1 MKISQHLG
9 RALVGL
15 NLIAAGGASF
25 AYEQPTHVVVSQQ
38 AFNESILQLIP
49 FQYDIGAFGINNDF
63 SLGYVKNPDSTGLQ
77 SDLYALVQLGAWYE
91 DNGRRPL
98 NHFFNPVNNQPLP
111 SPLGPTSTSPDWALE
126 DNGTISGQNNSFAD
140 ARQYYW
146 TALTTADPNVR
157 STNMGLTFQSLG
169 QVIHHIQDM
178 SQPQHARDEA
188 HCNAYWGCFVPGV
201 LFSYFHP
208 SLYEGYLLKCTTTT
222 PDPSLNCPPVYG
234 AASYAAA
241 FDQAN
246 AAGGTPFALP
256 RNFWIGSGQSKGTGI
271 AEYANAGFIGA
282 RTNFAGTP
290 LAVLP
295 FDSTTLPQP
304 DGSGTKLTSVLLSDS
319 SLYGSAVP
327 PGPATMAFITRPVK
341 DVLQASTADA
351 VRTSTVSVFASDLS
365 QLNQPGL
372 FAYNRFVASAAASLL
387 IPRAIGYSAG
397 LLNYFFRGKI
407 GVTLPHEGV
416 YGITDHSAQY
426 GSNSSTNPASQTQ
439 GFRTIKMALTNASP
453 DGEAMSNGT
462 LAAIVRFRRNLQFTD
477 TLDNEPGS
485 PSINSLTAVRG
496 AADEIIV
503 ATDVFDGGGNLL
515 SPGSVSLT
523 STPQEFSFQFTTA
536 LLPLNSVDVR
546 VEIVWQGTMG
556 AEQNTAVV
564 TTGFDISEPSYLAFF
579 NAFDY
584 ISIGGKIVTRD
595 ELNADQSLLALV
607 QPTSCVVGTPPNLAL
622 QASCFLANTTLL
634 VSLDSNNAAASAAN
648 LIYLQNL
655 PAQDY
660 IRVAILTDAL
670 SASVTTNL
678 LNSSP
683 CNIGDSSIAVAGL
696 NNEISIQS
704 VNYTSTPPT
713 VNETINVGDLSALRG
728 INGWENISCV
738 WDGDGSGKVTGDI
751 SVMTKLTQNAIYP
764 QQVQVNFP
772 QNQ

>member
-1 MKISQHLG
+1 MKMSQHLG
-9 RALVGL
+9 RALIVL
-15 NLIAAGGASF
+15 SLIAAGGASF

-49 FQYDIGAFGINNDF
+49 FQYDIGAFGFNNDF
-63 SLGYVKNPDSTGLQ
+63 SLAYVKSPDSTGLS
-77 SDLYALVQLGAWYE
+77 SDIYALVQLGAWYE
-91 DNGRRPL
+91 DNGQRPL

-126 DNGTISGQNNSFAD
+126 DNGAISGQNNSFAD

-157 STNMGLTFQSLG
+157 STNIGLTFQSLG
-169 QVIHHIQDM
+169 QVIHHVQDM

-188 HCNAYWGCFVPGV
+188 HCNAFWGCFVPGV

-208 SLYEGYLLKCTTTT
+208 SLYEGYLLQCTTAV
-222 PDPSLNCPPVYG
+222 PDPSLNCPAVYG
-234 AASYAAA
+234 AATYPAA
-241 FDQAN
+241 FDQSNVAS
-246 AAGGTPFALP
+246 GTPFTLP
-256 RNFWIGSGQSKGTGI
+256 RNFWTGSGQSGNHGTPGTGI
-271 AEYANAGFIGA
+271 AEYTNAGFIGP

-295 FDSTTLPQP
+295 FDTTTLPQP
-304 DGSGTKLTSVLLSDS
+304 DGSGTKLTSVLLSDP

-327 PGPATMAFITRPVK
+327 PGPATMAFITRPVN
-341 DVLQASTADA
+341 DALQNSSTDA

-372 FAYNRFVASAAASLL
+372 FAYNRFVASAAGSLL

-397 LLNYFFRGKI
+397 LLNYFYRGKI
-407 GVTLPHEGV
+407 GVSMPHEGV
-416 YGITDHSAQY
+416 YGII
-426 GSNSSTNPASQTQ
+426 SQTQ
-439 GFRTIKMALTNASP
+439 GFRTIKVALTNASP
-453 DGEAMSNGT
+453 DAEAMSNGT

-485 PSINSLTAVRG
+485 PGVNSLTAVRG
-496 AADEIIV
+496 ATDEIIV

-515 SPGSVSLT
+515 SPGSISLT
-523 STPQEFSFQFTTA
+523 GTPQEFSFQFTNV
-536 LLPLNSVDVR
+536 LLPLNSTDVR

-595 ELNADQSLLALV
+595 QLNADQDLLGLV

-622 QASCFLANTTLL
+622 RASCFPANATLL
-634 VSLDSNNAAASAAN
+634 VSLDSNNAAASAGN

-655 PAQDY
+655 PAQNY
-660 IRVAILTDAL
+660 IRVAVLTDAL
-670 SASVTTNL
+670 SGSATTNL

-683 CNIGDSSIAVAGL
+683 CNIGDPSIQVAGL
-696 NNEISIQS
+696 DNEISIQS
-704 VNYTSTPPT
+704 VNYTSTPLT
-713 VNETINVGDLSALRG
+713 VNELLNVGDLSTLRG

-751 SVMTKLTQNAIYP
+751 SVMTKLTQSAIYP
-764 QQVQVNFP
+764 QPVQLNFP